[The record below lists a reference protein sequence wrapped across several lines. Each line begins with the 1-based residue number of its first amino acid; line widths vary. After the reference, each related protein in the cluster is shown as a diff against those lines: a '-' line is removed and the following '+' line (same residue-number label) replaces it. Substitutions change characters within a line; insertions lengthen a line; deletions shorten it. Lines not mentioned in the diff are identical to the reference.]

1 MKRLLLIPLLAL
13 TVQAGTGYYLSSQPH
28 WPPLPYNPAPAAPAV
43 PNGDGTYT
51 VEDTDWGAFLL
62 LSTTGT
68 EGAMQAMTAVMPPG
82 FDNTTNTVE
91 GSNLVFTVKGRVCPH
106 GYTPYT
112 WWAKDKATGE
122 VKTWWPWTGTR
133 QINNGD
139 LIYSKWPD
147 ACTNHGPAT
156 WDLVDMSM
164 LKLYPAAYSSLNTTS
179 TYTIQAAPG
188 SPNQVLDRK
197 GTCWMTNQT
206 MWTEVV
212 CTNCTWW
219 TADFPCTNGV
229 TIWQTNFP
237 DIPIVFV
244 PPPLPV
250 PYVLWPVNPTG
261 PIGLPGGESI
271 PYPTSWPPLPNPNI
285 PIWIQGSTTIFGQ
298 LCDQWE
304 ARLEAKRKY
313 DPSTQDLDHL
323 VPMALHTWG
332 PWTPFNCGCNNTN
345 FNTLGYSPHP
355 GLYFVQGK
363 PGTTWAVYGSTN
375 GVNWMQDTNLCA
387 YGGSGTNF
395 LSTFTL
401 NAYGTNWFE
410 PSIDESDS
418 MIFRLEKVN

>member
-82 FDNTTNTVE
+82 FDNTTNTVD

-112 WWAKDKATGE
+112 WWAKDKVTGE

-229 TIWQTNFP
+229 TIWQTN
-237 DIPIVFV
+237 IPEQPIIFV
-244 PPPLPV
+244 PQPPV
-250 PYVLWPVNPTG
+250 D
-261 PIGLPGGESI
+261 
-271 PYPTSWPPLPNPNI
+271 YPWTIITPSWPPQPWSINPNVMPPDNMSI
-285 PIWIQGSTTIFGQ
+285 
-298 LCDQWE
+298 CDWWE
-304 ARLEAKRKY
+304 ARKQEAGGVEQHWPIPKPQTIPPQPIRY
-313 DPSTQDLDHL
+313 DQLPSCYQIPNPL
-323 VPMALHTWG
+323 PPSG
-332 PWTPFNCGCNNTN
+332 RN
-345 FNTLGYSPHP
+345 YHP
-355 GLYFVQGK
+355 GVYFIQGR

-375 GVNWMQDTNLCA
+375 GVDWERDYKLAAFGFSTTNLQA
-387 YGGSGTNF
+387 
-395 LSTFTL
+395 TFTL
-401 NAYGTNWFE
+401 DANGTNWVE
-410 PSIDESDS
+410 TSIDHYDN
-418 MIFRLEKVN
+418 MVFRLMQITP